1 MQNFHCGNQYILD
14 SIPRTTTATTTVLH
28 DSKYPMRVTKE
39 KKLLKLAKRNRLTE
53 NNFTMVCLFTF
64 TLDYLQSVFLSNFSV
79 EILSWSPKKKTMDR
93 EGLGRDGR
101 RTR

>member
-39 KKLLKLAKRNRLTE
+39 KKLLKLAKRNRLNE

-79 EILSWSPKKKTMDR
+79 EILSWSPKKKKMDR